1 MFIERVLPSKN
12 EGLNLRFLKY
22 FLNANSSSSDNI
34 FSSFSTFISSAEPDL
49 DIVIDT
55 LTRFRLIF

>member
-1 MFIERVLPSKN
+1 MFIERVLPSEN

-22 FLNANSSSSDNI
+22 FRKANSSSSDNTL
-34 FSSFSTFISSAEPDL
+34 SSFFTFISSAEPDL

-55 LTRFRLIF
+55 LTRFRFIF